1 MFLSKIGSNESNKFQ
16 NRPKEVFDGKRKS
29 YRAKNNFNDF
39 KKGQRVSILLNETT
53 EQREFQKKKKGVF
66 PNERRQALND
76 FKKGQKVSILLNE
89 TAEQRETQ
97 RKKKGV
103 FPSERQQFKSY

>member
-16 NRPKEVFDGKRKS
+16 NRPKEGLDGRGKS
-29 YRAKNNFNDF
+29 DRAKNN
-39 KKGQRVSILLNETT
+39 
-53 EQREFQKKKKGVF
+53 
-66 PNERRQALND
+66 LND

-89 TAEQRETQ
+89 TTEQRETQ
-97 RKKKGV
+97 KKKKGV